1 MLSVEFDRFGP
12 PEVLEVRERP
22 EPLPAE
28 DRVRVQVRARTANV
42 SDVELRRGDTPQR
55 LKELGLAFPAVLGWD
70 FVGILLD
77 PTPTLPAGSAV
88 AGFVPW
94 LGSEVGR
101 GTYAEVISIKPQW
114 VAALPPDLDPARA
127 AVFAMNAL
135 TGAQA
140 TDRMGPLE
148 GANIL
153 IVGAGGPVGMSAAT
167 AAAAAGA
174 HVYVTGSM
182 ADDALATHGYAG
194 VISRGTPEE
203 MAVAAREAVPGGMD
217 AVFNAAVAGPGLI
230 RAVKDG
236 GTFVSIHVAD
246 KNEPERG
253 IAVEKVVVQA
263 DPSRLTSLLTT
274 ALLDRIRIETLPLD
288 QAREAHERLERG
300 DLAGRKIVL
309 VS

>member
-12 PEVLEVRERP
+12 PEVLEARERP
-22 EPLPAE
+22 EPLPLE
-28 DRVRVQVRARTANV
+28 DRVRVRVRARTANV

-55 LKELGLAFPAVLGWD
+55 LEDLGLTFPAVLGWD
-70 FVGILLD
+70 FVGTLLD
-77 PTPTLPAGSAV
+77 PTPTLPVGSAV

-101 GTYAEVISIKPQW
+101 GTYAEVISVAPQW
-114 VAALPPDLDPARA
+114 VATLPPDLDPARA

-140 TDRMGPLE
+140 IDRMGPLD
-148 GANIL
+148 GAHIL

-167 AAAAAGA
+167 AATAAGA
-174 HVYVTGSM
+174 RVYVTGST
-182 ADDALATHGYAG
+182 ADEALAALGCAG
-194 VISRGTPEE
+194 VIPRGTPEE
-203 MAVAAREAVPGGMD
+203 MATAAREEVPGGMD

-236 GTFVSIHVAD
+236 GAFVSIHVAD
-246 KNEPERG
+246 KNESERG
-253 IAVEKVVVQA
+253 VAVEKVVVQA
-263 DPSRLTSLLTT
+263 DAPRLTSLLTPS
-274 ALLDRIRIETLPLD
+274 LLGRTRIETLPLG
-288 QAREAHERLERG
+288 QARKAHERLERG
-300 DLAGRKIVL
+300 GLGGRKIVL